1 MTTCQ
6 NRKSL
11 DRGLNWVRS
20 RTPSRWPRQH
30 VTPSRLCPWNRE
42 EGAGGREHIPR
53 TVGGEPS
60 IVWVQ
65 LAGQPAVTPPEGLL
79 PHPIRTAGS
88 WKSGPGSLAKGGTF
102 PTSAC
107 SGLKAWPGLGSGLSF
122 AFLTSQLVSL
132 NLTPHLKKKI
142 RESPAAVRTRC
153 PEHQARGSDGARAQ
167 G

>member
-1 MTTCQ
+1 MVTYPIQMASATCY
-6 NRKSL
+6 SL
-11 DRGLNWVRS
+11 KTMPLE
-20 RTPSRWPRQH
+20 P
-30 VTPSRLCPWNRE
+30 
-42 EGAGGREHIPR
+42 GGRGRGQRAHSKDSGRGAFDRLGPARRSTSSHTPR
-53 TVGGEPS
+53 GPP
-60 IVWVQ
+60 
-65 LAGQPAVTPPEGLL
+65 PA
-79 PHPIRTAGS
+79 PHQNCRELEER
-88 WKSGPGSLAKGGTF
+88 PGSLAKGGTF
-102 PTSAC
+102 PTSAH